1 MCQLFLSRKILD
13 VDRAYKI
20 GTSLHHGNAVITG
33 KYNAAVHLDCIHLN
47 SLFLLNVTPSLIL
60 PVLNR
65 FMNLSVIKL
74 PQNLILVWLAE
85 VLRCC
90 SESCVAT
97 SNWYFGIV

>member
-1 MCQLFLSRKILD
+1 MCANYFLVERYLMLIELTKS
-13 VDRAYKI
+13 
-20 GTSLHHGNAVITG
+20 
-33 KYNAAVHLDCIHLN
+33 VHPCTMVMLSVDCIHLN

-60 PVLNR
+60 AALNR

-97 SNWYFGIV
+97 SNWYFGSV

>member
-1 MCQLFLSRKILD
+1 MCQLFLRRKILD
-13 VDRAYKI
+13 VARAYKI
-20 GTSLHHGNAVITG
+20 GTSFHHGNAVSSG

-85 VLRCC
+85 VSRGA
-90 SESCVAT
+90 SGS
-97 SNWYFGIV
+97 